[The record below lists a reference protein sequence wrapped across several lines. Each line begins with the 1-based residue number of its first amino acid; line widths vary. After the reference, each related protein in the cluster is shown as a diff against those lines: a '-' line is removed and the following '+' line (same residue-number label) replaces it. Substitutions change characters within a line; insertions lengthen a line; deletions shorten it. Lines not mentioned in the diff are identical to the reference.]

1 MRPRNKEKE
10 LRKDD
15 VRIKPNKIHKPTAK
29 PILDTKKR
37 AFSQSKA
44 HIPNRKIKNKKDKSS
59 LSKSAKISLGIGTT
73 TIIGGTAFAIVH
85 NAESDPSTHPTTKN
99 VNDSSLNFKAEK
111 DSERKNNSHL
121 PERKS
126 KKKEAQNTLETF
138 LGSDNKKTNSSN
150 SKGQT
155 IDSVTK
161 SFSKATPKSNKEL
174 DKLSHEANA
183 SIKSAAE
190 LGKNMDLKNKKNGR
204 KKQTNLSDNLQ
215 KNTPQKLE
223 SLNNKSNV
231 NGNKL
236 NEATMGNNLI
246 GTRLDGNNEKN
257 RLVSP
262 KPNKTTNISHQG
274 TGQLVKPNKPAKPGT
289 SKPEEPSAD
298 TPATPTDG
306 PTEPGMDDTP
316 ATPTDSP
323 TEPGMDDTP
332 ATPTDSPTEPGT
344 DTPATPTD
352 SPTEPGTDTPAT
364 PTDSPTEPGTDT
376 PATPTDSPTEPN
388 TDPSIPPSDNQIG
401 SNSNIIAEYPFQEI
415 PNGSTKTV
423 PCITGDGK
431 IEGYALLEKNNNI
444 VAVKNIPEGFKL
456 ADLDE
461 EGKSKQLLQ
470 WPDQIMVVIDENA
483 IRFPIFGIPDG
494 TKKFVTFEDGYGRDL
509 GKGILSKSNGKV
521 LIDGI
526 PDGYELS
533 DLVNGQS
540 QQLWQWPD
548 TVYLISY
555 N

>member
-29 PILDTKKR
+29 PILDTKKH
-37 AFSQSKA
+37 AFSQPKA
-44 HIPNRKIKNKKDKSS
+44 HIPDRKIKNKKDKSS
-59 LSKSAKISLGIGTT
+59 LSKSAKISLGIGAT

-138 LGSDNKKTNSSN
+138 LGSNNKKTNSSN

-183 SIKSAAE
+183 SMKSAAE

-223 SLNNKSNV
+223 SLNSKSNV

-246 GTRLDGNNEKN
+246 GTSLDGNNEKN
-257 RLVSP
+257 KLVGP

-274 TGQLVKPNKPAKPGT
+274 AGQLVKPNKPAKPGT

-298 TPATPTDG
+298 TPATPTDN
-306 PTEPGMDDTP
+306 PTEPGMDTPATPTDNPTEPGMDTP
-316 ATPTDSP
+316 ATPTDDSP
-323 TEPGMDDTP
+323 TEPGMDTP
-332 ATPTDSPTEPGT
+332 ATPTDDSPNEPGT

-352 SPTEPGTDTPAT
+352 SPTEL
-364 PTDSPTEPGTDT
+364 
-376 PATPTDSPTEPN
+376 N
-388 TDPSIPPSDNQIG
+388 KDPSIPPSDNQIG

-423 PCITGDGK
+423 PCTTGDGK

-444 VAVKNIPEGFKL
+444 VTVKNIPEGFKL

-470 WPDQIMVVIDENA
+470 WPDQIMVVRDENA
-483 IRFPIFGIPDG
+483 MSFPIFGIPDG

>member
-15 VRIKPNKIHKPTAK
+15 ARIKPNKIHKPTAK

-37 AFSQSKA
+37 AFSQPKA
-44 HIPNRKIKNKKDKSS
+44 HIPDRKIKNKKDKSS
-59 LSKSAKISLGIGTT
+59 LSKSAKISLSIGAT

-223 SLNNKSNV
+223 SINNKSNV

-289 SKPEEPSAD
+289 SKPGEPSAD
-298 TPATPTDG
+298 TPATPTDN
-306 PTEPGMDDTP
+306 
-316 ATPTDSP
+316 P

>member
-15 VRIKPNKIHKPTAK
+15 ARIKLNKIHKPTAK

-37 AFSQSKA
+37 AFSQPKA
-44 HIPNRKIKNKKDKSS
+44 HIPDRKIKNKKDKSS
-59 LSKSAKISLGIGTT
+59 SSKSAKISLGIGAT

-138 LGSDNKKTNSSN
+138 LGSNNKKTNSSN

-183 SIKSAAE
+183 SMKSAAE

-223 SLNNKSNV
+223 SLNSKSNV

-246 GTRLDGNNEKN
+246 GTSLDGNNEKN
-257 RLVSP
+257 KLVGP

-274 TGQLVKPNKPAKPGT
+274 AGQLVKPNKPAKPDTDKPTKPGISKPDTDKPAKPGT

-298 TPATPTDG
+298 TPATPTDN
-306 PTEPGMDDTP
+306 PTEPGMDTP
-316 ATPTDSP
+316 ATPTDNP
-323 TEPGMDDTP
+323 TEPGMDTP
-332 ATPTDSPTEPGT
+332 ATPTDDSPNEPGT

-352 SPTEPGTDTPAT
+352 SPTEL
-364 PTDSPTEPGTDT
+364 
-376 PATPTDSPTEPN
+376 N
-388 TDPSIPPSDNQIG
+388 KDPSIPPSDNQIG

-423 PCITGDGK
+423 PCTTGDGK

-444 VAVKNIPEGFKL
+444 VTVKNIPEGFKL

-470 WPDQIMVVIDENA
+470 WPDQIMVVRDENA
-483 IRFPIFGIPDG
+483 MSFPIFGIPDG

>member
-15 VRIKPNKIHKPTAK
+15 ARIKPNKIHKPTAK

-37 AFSQSKA
+37 AFSQPKA
-44 HIPNRKIKNKKDKSS
+44 HIPDRKIKNKKDKSS
-59 LSKSAKISLGIGTT
+59 SSKSAKISLGIGAT

-138 LGSDNKKTNSSN
+138 LGSNNKKTNSSN

-183 SIKSAAE
+183 SMKSAAE

-223 SLNNKSNV
+223 SLNSKSNV

-246 GTRLDGNNEKN
+246 GTSLDGNNEKN
-257 RLVSP
+257 KLVGP

-274 TGQLVKPNKPAKPGT
+274 AGQLVKPNKPAKPDTDKPAKPGI

-298 TPATPTDG
+298 TPATPTDN
-306 PTEPGMDDTP
+306 PTEPGMDTP
-316 ATPTDSP
+316 ATPTDNP
-323 TEPGMDDTP
+323 TEPGMDTP
-332 ATPTDSPTEPGT
+332 ATPTDNPTEPGM
-344 DTPATPTD
+344 DTPAMPTD
-352 SPTEPGTDTPAT
+352 
-364 PTDSPTEPGTDT
+364 DSPNEPGTDT

-388 TDPSIPPSDNQIG
+388 KDPSIPPSDNQIG

-423 PCITGDGK
+423 PCTTGDGK

-444 VAVKNIPEGFKL
+444 VTVKNIPEGFKL

-470 WPDQIMVVIDENA
+470 WPDQIMVVRDENA
-483 IRFPIFGIPDG
+483 MSFPIFGIPDG

>member
-15 VRIKPNKIHKPTAK
+15 ARIKPNKIHKPTAK

-37 AFSQSKA
+37 AFSQPKA
-44 HIPNRKIKNKKDKSS
+44 HIPDRKIKNKKDKSS
-59 LSKSAKISLGIGTT
+59 LSKSAKISLSIGAT

-223 SLNNKSNV
+223 SINNKSNV

-289 SKPEEPSAD
+289 SKPGEPSAD
-298 TPATPTDG
+298 TPATPTDN
-306 PTEPGMDDTP
+306 PTEPGMD
-316 ATPTDSP
+316 
-323 TEPGMDDTP
+323 
-332 ATPTDSPTEPGT
+332 
-344 DTPATPTD
+344 
-352 SPTEPGTDTPAT
+352 
-364 PTDSPTEPGTDT
+364 DT